1 MEPIILASASP
12 RRFELMNKLGLNFQ
26 VVPSDIT
33 EVIPKFS
40 GFPGELVAELALHKA
55 SDVAGKFK
63 TALVIGADT
72 LVALGNRIFG
82 KPSGPG
88 EAVNMLKALSGK
100 THSVYSGIAII
111 QVSTGRTE
119 TGFCETKVRFKPVST
134 AEIKSYVATGEPL
147 DKAGAYGIQDKGGV
161 LVEGI
166 EGCYFNIV
174 GLPLSKLAD
183 MLQKFQVSIWR
194 Q

>member
-1 MEPIILASASP
+1 
-12 RRFELMNKLGLNFQ
+12 MNKLGLNFQ